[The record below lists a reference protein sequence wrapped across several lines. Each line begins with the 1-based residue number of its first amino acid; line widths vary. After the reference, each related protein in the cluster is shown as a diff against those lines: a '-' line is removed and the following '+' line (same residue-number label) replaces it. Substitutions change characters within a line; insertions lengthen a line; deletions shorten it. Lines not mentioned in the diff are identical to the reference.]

1 MRKVR
6 SIINARQLAA
16 SILLKWESITQIKRP
31 PLAQLT
37 EDFLED
43 TGPWSARDRALV
55 RELVFGVVRWLAL
68 LDRHIDSQ
76 LISRKKR
83 LSNIVR
89 SHLRIGVFQILFLDR
104 VPFSAAVNEA
114 VKGVKSSNH
123 AWASGL
129 VNAVLRRLA
138 ERRESLGPEMA
149 RRCDETMG
157 LDTVERLAIETS
169 HPLWM
174 VKRWTGRYG
183 LEEARSLCRAN
194 NIKAPFTIRVNTIT
208 VTRDKVLKVL
218 ADNGIDAVPGRY
230 APEAIIISDY
240 SGSPLAIPGFKHG
253 WFQVQDES
261 AQLVSYCLAPLSHEI
276 ILDACAGPGG
286 KTTHIAQ
293 LIEDHGIIEATD
305 RNDARLELLKENKER
320 LGIKCISCIPFK
332 LFNTRRPELEGRYH
346 RILVDAP
353 CSGLGVIRRHP
364 DIKWNRTRASLSELV
379 CQQRSLLNGLAPLIR
394 PGGTMVY
401 ATCTLEPEE
410 TREVVEDFLSGHPQW
425 GLVAAGNMLP
435 AEASSLVDKNGF
447 LVTVPEPQG
456 PDGFFAAILRCQTIG
471 H

>member
-6 SIINARQLAA
+6 SRITTRQLAA
-16 SILLKWESITQIKRP
+16 SVLLKWEGLSQSRP
-31 PLAQLT
+31 TPLAQLT
-37 EDFLED
+37 EDFLEN

-68 LDRHIDSQ
+68 LDRHIDSR
-76 LISRKKR
+76 LISKKKR

-104 VPFSAAVNEA
+104 IPFSAAVNEA

-138 ERRESLGPEMA
+138 ERRESFGPEMA
-149 RRCDETMG
+149 RRCEDTIG
-157 LDTVERLAIETS
+157 LDTVERLSIEQS
-169 HPLWM
+169 HPFWM
-174 VKRWTGRYG
+174 VNRWVDRYG
-183 LEEARSLCRAN
+183 LEETRSLCMAN
-194 NIKAPFTIRVNTIT
+194 NIQAPLTLRVNTLT
-208 VTRDKVLKVL
+208 VTRDKALKVL

-230 APEAIIISDY
+230 APEAIIISGY
-240 SGSPLAIPGFKHG
+240 SGLPVAISGFKKG
-253 WFQVQDES
+253 WFQVQDEA
-261 AQLVSYCLAPLSHEI
+261 AQLVSYCLAPRSHEI
-276 ILDACAGPGG
+276 ILDACAGLGG

-364 DIKWNRTRASLSELV
+364 DIKWNRTMTSLSELA
-379 CQQRSLLNGLAPLIR
+379 CQQRSLLNGLAPLMR
-394 PGGTMVY
+394 PGGIMVY
-401 ATCTLEPEE
+401 AVCTLEPEE

-425 GLVAAGNMLP
+425 GLVAAGDMLP
-435 AEASSLVDKNGF
+435 VAASSLADKDGF
-447 LVTVPEPQG
+447 LVTVQESQG